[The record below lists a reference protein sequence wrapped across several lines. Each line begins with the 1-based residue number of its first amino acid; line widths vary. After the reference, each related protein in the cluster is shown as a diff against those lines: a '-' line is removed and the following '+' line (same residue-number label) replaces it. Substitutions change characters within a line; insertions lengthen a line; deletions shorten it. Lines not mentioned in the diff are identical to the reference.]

1 MERKYFIIS
10 ITKLRMYDAG
20 AAKSIVRIA
29 QVVPQP
35 VPTSGN
41 FQEFT
46 IEISYRLVRNTS
58 SKKQTS
64 KSKSDFA
71 GPGMWPC
78 LLLQAYHHKWLIVL
92 CNF

>member
-1 MERKYFIIS
+1 MDWEKKDTII
-10 ITKLRMYDAG
+10 TG

-35 VPTSGN
+35 VRTSGN

-46 IEISYRLVRNTS
+46 IKISYGQVRNTS
-58 SKKQTS
+58 GNKGTS

-71 GPGMWPC
+71 GPVSVAEELG
-78 LLLQAYHHKWLIVL
+78 I
-92 CNF
+92 

>member
-1 MERKYFIIS
+1 M
-10 ITKLRMYDAG
+10 TNHQNKLEDPWDMSSG

-35 VPTSGN
+35 VRTSGN

-46 IEISYRLVRNTS
+46 IQISYGQVNNNS
-58 SKKQTS
+58 GKKRTS

-71 GPGMWPC
+71 GPGV
-78 LLLQAYHHKWLIVL
+78 I
-92 CNF
+92 